1 MSGLRRL
8 FKFRRNSGDCSD
20 SDQVLPVKNSETENG
35 LMSPA
40 LKIQK
45 SDGDVLVLSDKEER
59 LREKMV
65 ERLVSKR
72 GKKRIRTSAGIRGN
86 GRRLQVGWDELCEQ
100 NFSFQKQDFQS
111 DQVLE
116 NKKIQGS
123 PQ

>member
-1 MSGLRRL
+1 MSRLRRL
-8 FKFRRNSGDCSD
+8 FKFRRNSEDCSD

-86 GRRLQVGWDELCEQ
+86 GRRLQVGMSC
-100 NFSFQKQDFQS
+100 
-111 DQVLE
+111 V
-116 NKKIQGS
+116 NKILASKNRTSRVIKF
-123 PQ
+123 